1 LERYITGLLTDLDRK
16 NCDTIAAAVAG
27 TSTERLQHLLTDA
40 QWDPQELDAL
50 RVRRLSQKSP
60 KGGILLIDDTSFP
73 KKGSRSVGVGRQ
85 YCGELGKVA
94 NCQVVVSAQY
104 VADELRSSCPLHWP
118 LSGRVYLPK
127 EEWANDTK
135 RRERAHVPEEI
146 AFETKPQIA
155 LSMIE
160 QAREWGVPFEFVVA
174 DAGYGDNPSFLEG
187 LEKREVGYV
196 CAVESTFGVRLPEEV
211 VAAKEC
217 SAAPLHSAQSVL
229 GDLPEQAWQ
238 TVTWREG
245 TKGQLGKQMVALRAH
260 RATGSSRHS
269 TSHSSSLSTG
279 PEGWL
284 IGERPLPK
292 EDEDAEEKQ
301 AETKYYFCNLAQ
313 ETTLERLAELAH
325 SRWSIEQFY
334 EDAKGEVGLGDYQGR
349 RWDGLHRHLALVML
363 AYSYLMLQST
373 SEGEEAASL
382 EEGFSPLSAKT
393 EDAAGDPPAGNDVA
407 ARGSGGVV
415 HQNGSNKE
423 LPST

>member
-1 LERYITGLLTDLDRK
+1 
-16 NCDTIAAAVAG
+16 V
-27 TSTERLQHLLTDA
+27 
-40 QWDPQELDAL
+40 
-50 RVRRLSQKSP
+50 
-60 KGGILLIDDTSFP
+60 
-73 KKGSRSVGVGRQ
+73 
-85 YCGELGKVA
+85 
-94 NCQVVVSAQY
+94 
-104 VADELRSSCPLHWP
+104 
-118 LSGRVYLPK
+118 
-127 EEWANDTK
+127 
-135 RRERAHVPEEI
+135 
-146 AFETKPQIA
+146 
-155 LSMIE
+155 
-160 QAREWGVPFEFVVA
+160 
-174 DAGYGDNPSFLEG
+174 
-187 LEKREVGYV
+187 
-196 CAVESTFGVRLPEEV
+196 
-211 VAAKEC
+211 
-217 SAAPLHSAQSVL
+217 
-229 GDLPEQAWQ
+229 
-238 TVTWREG
+238 
-245 TKGQLGKQMVALRAH
+245 
-260 RATGSSRHS
+260 
-269 TSHSSSLSTG
+269 STG